1 MKKLI
6 SYIQTDKGS
15 KQLVYWER
23 DDISINIVTIS
34 NYHIK
39 GQVEQEKSEI
49 LMKYADVIDMLNS
62 YR

>member
-6 SYIQTDKGS
+6 SYVQTENGS
-15 KQLVYWER
+15 KQLVYWKR
-23 DDISINIVTIS
+23 NDTSINIVTIS

-39 GQVEQEKSEI
+39 NQVQQEKSEI
-49 LMKYADVIDMLNS
+49 LIKYADIIDMLNS